1 MAWLGALVFFAGV
14 GFLIGWGIGGGGG
27 GPHASISIPRPSIE
41 SVLGKSVNI
50 ITLTWT
56 YPEVEPTTGSP
67 IPLPSRFEIE
77 RTAPHQG
84 TVFFPV
90 PASGF
95 LMSVDDTNLVPWTL
109 YSYRV
114 RAVYTNGIGPWSGP
128 RGGRTLPFIPSF
140 GATLTMDEGG
150 WEGKTLVQRIEA
162 VRLNRSGTQVRL
174 TLRASSTQDANIE
187 SIFISQ
193 PDPAGDNRYDSA
205 ADLKL
210 FFGKVDV
217 RANTSVTLSDT
228 LPDVNYNLD
237 ESQPLLIAVDF
248 SRGFPSGVRFRGTV
262 PANEATAYFHAGAE
276 ASFRNRTA
284 GYSQAS
290 RIYLIE
296 RIEVG

>member
-1 MAWLGALVFFAGV
+1 MFWLGVLIFVAVA
-14 GFLIGWGIGGGGG
+14 GFLIGWGLGRGGGGG
-27 GPHASISIPRPSIE
+27 HGFVPIPRPSIE

-67 IPLPSRFEIE
+67 MPLPLRFEIE
-77 RTAPHQG
+77 RTAPYQG
-84 TVFFPV
+84 TVIFPV

-128 RGGRTLPFIPSF
+128 RGGRTLPFIGSF
-140 GATLTMDEGG
+140 GATLAMDEGG
-150 WEGKTLVQRIEA
+150 WEGYTLVQRIEA

-193 PDPAGDNRYDSA
+193 PDPTGNDPYDSA

-210 FFGKVDV
+210 FYGKARV
-217 RANTSVTLSDT
+217 RANTSLTLSDT

-248 SRGFPSGVRFRGTV
+248 SRGLPSGVRFRDAV
-262 PANEATAYFHAGAE
+262 PPEQATAYFQAGAE
-276 ASFRNRTA
+276 ASFRDRTA
-284 GYSQAS
+284 GYSQAN